1 MKKTYLIVFGALA
14 FLTLLTVGVSYLHL
28 NRPGAI
34 AIALLVAGIKVTL
47 IAAFFM
53 HLKFEKK
60 VIHGIFYTALF
71 FVLILLFL
79 VLPDIG
85 IRQ

>member
-1 MKKTYLIVFGALA
+1 MKKTYLTVFGTLA
-14 FLTLLTVGVSYLHL
+14 VLTLLTVGVSYLHL
-28 NRPGAI
+28 NRAGAI
-34 AIALLVAGIKVTL
+34 TVALLVAGIKVSL

-79 VLPDIG
+79 IFPDIG
-85 IRQ
+85 LSQ

>member
-1 MKKTYLIVFGALA
+1 MKKTYLIVFGTLA
-14 FLTLLTVGVSYLHL
+14 VLTLLTVGVSYLHL
-28 NRPGAI
+28 NRAGAI
-34 AIALLVAGIKVTL
+34 TVALLVAGIKVSL

-60 VIHGIFYTALF
+60 VIHGIFCTALF

-79 VLPDIG
+79 ILPDIG
-85 IRQ
+85 F